1 MGRHRGEAGTRVS
14 LGEICIGN
22 AARLRTEDR
31 HTVTMRDHTGQD
43 ISEGSKI
50 LSSHVL
56 K

>member
-43 ISEGSKI
+43 MIRRIEN